1 MSHLYS
7 ERRKVLLIDQ
17 NPFKQNLRATML
29 RNREVEVHTAESIAH
44 AESLWRTGSYDLV
57 LLAAGEES
65 EESRLLP
72 TQIRQTSPQQ
82 RIALLVGPPAYLR
95 EVARQ
100 TKKKISSVADD
111 IPQTREFVSS
121 ISSLDQRTE
130 SPQWQQ
136 MMQKVVADWYSAKI
150 QSW

>member
-1 MSHLYS
+1 
-7 ERRKVLLIDQ
+7 
-17 NPFKQNLRATML
+17 ML

-57 LLAAGEES
+57 LLAAGEGS

-72 TQIRQTSPQQ
+72 AQIRRTSPQQ
-82 RIALLVGPPAYLR
+82 RIALLVGPPIYLR

-100 TKKKISSVADD
+100 TKKKMTAAADPAVSQIGAFAPAISL
-111 IPQTREFVSS
+111 
-121 ISSLDQRTE
+121 LDQGTP
-130 SPQWQQ
+130 SPQWQR
-136 MMQKVVADWYSAKI
+136 MMQKVVADWYCAKI